1 MFTVK
6 SNVSTTDTF
15 GTHTTCPS
23 ERESNQGIQEWHG
36 PVLGVCFTRCPSYR
50 ELNKGSQE
58 RQGPTLGVRLIES
71 QIKGVKKWRDQL

>member
-23 ERESNQGIQEWHG
+23 ERESNQGIQEWRG
-36 PVLGVCFTRCPSYR
+36 PVLGVLPRCPSYR
-50 ELNKGSQE
+50 ELLNKGGQE
-58 RQGPTLGVRLIES
+58 RQGPTLGVRLTEVS
-71 QIKGVKKWRDQL
+71 VL